1 MKTGSKRGSGRGSE
15 RGSGTG
21 TGVLDAPEPGY
32 APETTGRERG
42 SGFGA
47 GSGSGSGG
55 TLQRPYSGYAGSG
68 YGTDGGD
75 FESFGDEADE
85 TPRRARKGG
94 FRTKL
99 RRLPKSVGGRILLG
113 GSVLLVLGVAAVSV
127 AGVRSYVLHDPL
139 FVVATSADIQIVGN
153 EHLSRADVLS
163 VFGDDIERNVFRI
176 PLGERRA
183 DLERLPWVAH
193 ATVMRLLP
201 SHIRVLITE
210 RVPVAFVRQG
220 TQIGLVDA
228 SGVLLD
234 MPPEAAGDPSYSFP
248 VLTGVSAG
256 DPLSTRAARMEIY
269 RRFMSDLDG
278 TGEKFSQTLS
288 EVDVS
293 NPEDVKALVTS
304 GGSDI
309 LVHFGEQQF
318 LHRYEEFEQHLPEWK
333 QQYPKLAS
341 ADMRYDGQIVL
352 EMQKGEGVPAGGGGG
367 GAVGDS
373 TATTKATEV
382 SSAAPRSDSH
392 ESNSK
397 DPRKSPT
404 GMTTKKVTAK
414 DKGAPVKTAA
424 VKAAAVKRGGVK
436 AGGVKAGGVKAAA
449 AKTAPA
455 KTRGKTNASAA
466 GEPQAFWVK
475 KNAARAA
482 SGTTP

>member
-15 RGSGTG
+15 TGSGTG
-21 TGVLDAPEPGY
+21 TGVLDAPELGY
-32 APETTGRERG
+32 APEMERRERG
-42 SGFGA
+42 A
-47 GSGSGSGG
+47 GSRSASGAASGSASAG

-85 TPRRARKGG
+85 ASRRARKGG
-94 FRTKL
+94 FRIRLK
-99 RRLPKSVGGRILLG
+99 RLPKSVGGRILLG

-127 AGVRSYVLHDPL
+127 AEVRSYVLHDPR

-153 EHLSRADVLS
+153 DHLNRADVLS
-163 VFGDDIERNVFRI
+163 VFGDDIERNVFGI
-176 PLGERRA
+176 PLAERRA

-201 SHIRVLITE
+201 NEIRVLITE
-210 RVPVAFVRQG
+210 RTPVAFVRQG

-234 MPPEAAGDPSYSFP
+234 MPPEAAGDPNYSFP
-248 VLTGVSAG
+248 VLTGISAA

-278 TGEKFSQTLS
+278 GSPAGGAQKFSQTLS

-352 EMQKGEGVPAGGGGG
+352 EMQKGEGVAVAGA
-367 GAVGDS
+367 GAGATVTADS
-373 TATTKATEV
+373 FLVAPLGVRNDDQKSHSEDK
-382 SSAAPRSDSH
+382 SS
-392 ESNSK
+392 SK
-397 DPRKSPT
+397 DRSRSPT
-404 GMTTKKVTAK
+404 GMTTKKATAK
-414 DKGAPVKTAA
+414 AKAPAMKAPAMKAAA
-424 VKAAAVKRGGVK
+424 VKAA
-436 AGGVKAGGVKAAA
+436 
-449 AKTAPA
+449 PA
-455 KTRGKTNASAA
+455 KARGKANARAA
-466 GEPQAFWVK
+466 GEPNAFWVK
-475 KNAARAA
+475 KNAARAGGGA
-482 SGTTP
+482 TP